1 MLLDDEPQPPQLPPA
16 PRPWT
21 VLAFCLLA
29 VGIGTQLYFVI
40 RPRTVRQD
48 TANQVV
54 LRVDPASLP
63 MEIAAIFVAA
73 AAGLFLVVAGQ
84 GSARHWGGV
93 LLTVVLVCAIVTW
106 QHHSLFVAVG
116 AGSFTAPQRGRLL
129 QGESTTV
136 HFEGLKILRF
146 VGTGGNDPSRY
157 IQCQS
162 KANQSFEF
170 KLGPLTREAEPLIE
184 RAAREAGVKVEYW
197 N

>member
-1 MLLDDEPQPPQLPPA
+1 MSLDDEPQSAQLPA
-16 PRPWT
+16 PPRLWT
-21 VLAFCLLA
+21 VLAFSLLV
-29 VGIGTQLYFVI
+29 VGIATQLYFVI
-40 RPRTVRQD
+40 RPRTVRQEMAD
-48 TANQVV
+48 QVV

-63 MEIAAIFVAA
+63 MEIAAIFVAS
-73 AAGLFLVVAGQ
+73 AAGLFLVVTGH

-106 QHHSLFVAVG
+106 QHHSLFVAVNS
-116 AGSFTAPQRGRLL
+116 GSFTAPQRGRLL

-146 VGTGGNDPSRY
+146 VGSGGGDPSRY

-170 KLGPLTREAEPLIE
+170 KLGPLTTEAEPLIE